1 MRLPTLEN
9 AITPALVVDG
19 AVLRDNVVGMATR
32 ADALGV
38 ELWPHAKT
46 HKSLRIAG
54 LQRARGAAGLTVSTL
69 HEAERF
75 ADVGF
80 DALLLAQPPVG
91 RWRLEALPRLASR
104 ASLRVV
110 VDGLETVALLDEACR
125 RAGSSIRY
133 LWEVDCGVHRCGTA
147 PGAVTARLVA
157 EATRSFGAALFDGLM
172 TFGGHAYAAADEAGV
187 EAAAADER
195 DALGDTAQALA
206 ALGIETAVR
215 SAGTTPTAH
224 ALADAG
230 PITEIRPGNYVFYD
244 ATQVALGVVSAD
256 RCALSVLATVLA
268 RPDPRRLILD
278 SGSKALAAERLTARS
293 RGFGLVAGHP
303 ELTVERLYEEHAVVT
318 SPEPIQLPLGSRLRV
333 VPNHACTT
341 VNLHERMLVVE
352 SGEVVDVWPVDA
364 RGWTRG

>member
-1 MRLPTLEN
+1 M
-9 AITPALVVDG
+9 
-19 AVLRDNVVGMATR
+19 
-32 ADALGV
+32 
-38 ELWPHAKT
+38 
-46 HKSLRIAG
+46 
-54 LQRARGAAGLTVSTL
+54 
-69 HEAERF
+69 
-75 ADVGF
+75 
-80 DALLLAQPPVG
+80 
-91 RWRLEALPRLASR
+91 
-104 ASLRVV
+104 
-110 VDGLETVALLDEACR
+110 
-125 RAGSSIRY
+125 
-133 LWEVDCGVHRCGTA
+133 
-147 PGAVTARLVA
+147 
-157 EATRSFGAALFDGLM
+157 
-172 TFGGHAYAAADEAGV
+172 